1 MRQQSAVSH
10 AAAAPRALM
19 SASGGRLLQRKCAC
33 GKNNAGGGA
42 CGACDREGKALRR
55 RAAGALRDAE
65 HTPDSVHEVLNSTG
79 SPLAPATRGLFETRF
94 GHDFSRVRV
103 HTDARAAASA
113 RAVNAF
119 AYTVGQQIAFDAGQ
133 YAPETPAGR
142 NLLAHELAH
151 TVQQRNA
158 RAVAHGEE
166 FELGGSGEPFE
177 READEAASRVVRG
190 LPPTAASADAHG
202 PAVQRLQRAEKGT
215 YVGTDGPT
223 EYLDAGEHFYK
234 TWGHKNVRRVST
246 MNEVLDDLD
255 TATGTLDTF
264 RIVSHGTSGG
274 MWMGITPAMKAD
286 RFDQTAT
293 EYTTPER
300 FRKELAK
307 LEVLNDSTFRSVMSN
322 IKKEKAILA
331 NLKTLGADGA
341 IPAADTP
348 LGIVLRAVID
358 DYYVRNVEVEPD
370 KPGAKPP
377 PIKNRAILDTFNKS
391 RIDTYRPLAVAA
403 APAADRPAF
412 EKALTDF
419 IADVPAAIAARFNF
433 AKLAESDAKSF
444 ADPFTE
450 TKGTKKQ
457 LKGEIAKQVE
467 EGAEGPYLKR
477 LKSVKSKIDSKTY
490 VEIRGCNIG
499 NNPALLESL
508 RGYFGRPGQLPKIS
522 APDLYQYYF
531 RLSYQTYLNDAK
543 NDARMKK
550 AYDDPDTG
558 LAQGFE
564 DQARMRAGE
573 MMRVVKEKTLS
584 ELATKYGR
592 NKTRLRNLNPEMVD
606 PDNLTEGQVVWLVKR
621 KIVSAG
627 FYASLEEF
635 AEKYLE
641 DKSLAAD
648 VQAANPHITDP
659 KSLGISVQITLPAR
673 GLKPPVAAD
682 APTFA
687 DLKAKVRAGQAVPAL
702 ETFTKRDKST
712 GQRPRFHMDDANAGQ
727 AVADWL
733 AAQKFDPAGRTAAE
747 LGALYK
753 GSKFAK
759 QADQT
764 YINFLS
770 RDYPTIV
777 DPIFPEDPRYDKHI
791 IRKP

>member
-1 MRQQSAVSH
+1 
-10 AAAAPRALM
+10 
-19 SASGGRLLQRKCAC
+19 
-33 GKNNAGGGA
+33 
-42 CGACDREGKALRR
+42 LRR
-55 RAAGALRDAE
+55 RAAGALHDAE
-65 HTPDSVHEVLNSTG
+65 HTPDSVREVLSSTG
-79 SPLAPATRGLFETRF
+79 SPLDSPTRAFFEPRF

-113 RAVNAF
+113 QAVNAF
-119 AYTVGQQIAFDAGQ
+119 AYTVGQQIVFDAGQ
-133 YAPETPAGR
+133 YAPETKAGR
-142 NLLAHELAH
+142 GLLAHELAH

-166 FELGGSGEPFE
+166 LALGGSGAPHE
-177 READEAASRVVRG
+177 READEAAARVGRG
-190 LPPTAASADAHG
+190 LSPPTARAGAHG
-202 PAVQRLQRAEKGT
+202 PAVQTLQRAEKGT
-215 YVGTDGPT
+215 YVATDGPA
-223 EYLDAGEHFYK
+223 EYLDAGEQFYK

-255 TATGTLDTF
+255 TETSTLDTF

-274 MWMGITPAMKAD
+274 MWMGITPAMKAN

-293 EYTTPER
+293 EFATPER

-307 LEVLNDSTFRSVMSN
+307 LVVLNDSIFRSVMSN
-322 IKKEKAILA
+322 IKKEATILA
-331 NLKTLGADGA
+331 HLKTLGADTI

-358 DYYVRNVEVEPD
+358 DYYIRNVEVEPD

-377 PIKNRAILDTFNKS
+377 AIKDRAVLDTFNKS
-391 RIDTYRPLAVAA
+391 RIDTYRPVAVAA

-412 EKALTDF
+412 EQALTGF
-419 IADVPAAIAARFNF
+419 IADAPAAITAKFNF
-433 AKLAESDAKSF
+433 GKLSESDAKTY
-444 ADPFTE
+444 ADPFVE

-457 LKGEIAKQVE
+457 LKADIAKQIE

-477 LKSVKSKIDSKTY
+477 LKSVKGKIDAKTY

-499 NNPALLESL
+499 NNATLLESL

-531 RLSYQTYLNDAK
+531 RLSYKTYLNNTKEDT
-543 NDARMKK
+543 RMKA
-550 AYDDPDTG
+550 AYDNPATG

-564 DQARMRAGE
+564 DQTRMRAGE
-573 MMRVVKEKTLS
+573 MMRVVNEKTLS
-584 ELATKYGR
+584 DLATKYPA
-592 NKTRLRNLNPEMVD
+592 NNATRMRNLNPEIGD
-606 PDNLTEGQVVWLVKR
+606 PNNLTPGQVVWLVKR
-621 KIVSAG
+621 KIVPAG

-635 AEKYLE
+635 SEKYLG

-648 VQAANPHITDP
+648 VQAVNPHITDP
-659 KSLGISVQITLPAR
+659 KSLGVNDQITLPAKA
-673 GLKPPVAAD
+673 LTPPVAAA
-682 APTFA
+682 APTFT

-702 ETFTKRDKST
+702 ETFTKKDKST
-712 GQRPRFHMDDANAGQ
+712 GERPRFHMDDANAAQ
-727 AVADWL
+727 AIGDWL
-733 AAQKFDPAGRTAAE
+733 AAQKFDPAGHTAAE
-747 LGALYK
+747 LSALYK
-753 GSKFAK
+753 GSKFTK